1 MRGGQHPIER
11 GKFERWRDDDG
22 SSQPSP
28 DGSNDQR
35 DDETFASGEVLL
47 VVGMSCPSIRIVTS
61 CRSSCPHGEKAVQS
75 FEKAFID
82 AIENVQTD
90 ITKLQILLGA

>member
-1 MRGGQHPIER
+1 MAMELEPVCRCH
-11 GKFERWRDDDG
+11 
-22 SSQPSP
+22 
-28 DGSNDQR
+28 NDRMAWKKYLWKVFKVKQVAA
-35 DDETFASGEVLL
+35 TPVSYSI
-47 VVGMSCPSIRIVTS
+47 GMSWASMQIVTL
-61 CRSSCPHGEKAVQS
+61 CRFSCPHGKKEEQI